1 MNLSGK
7 DDERA
12 RLPQKW
18 PRFESQRRR
27 LNMISGS
34 LVPRHLIFPCC
45 PREVWERVGK
55 SSHSRSGHGCSKRG

>member
-27 LNMISGS
+27 RNMISGS
-34 LVPRHLIFPCC
+34 VVPRHLIFPCC
-45 PREVWERVGK
+45 PREVCERVGK
-55 SSHSRSGHGCSKRG
+55 SSHPRSGPGCSKGG